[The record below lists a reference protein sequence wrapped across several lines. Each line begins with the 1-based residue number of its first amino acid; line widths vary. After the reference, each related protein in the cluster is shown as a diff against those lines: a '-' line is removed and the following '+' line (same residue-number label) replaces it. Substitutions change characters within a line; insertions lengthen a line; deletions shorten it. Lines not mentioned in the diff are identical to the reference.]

1 MVMYAK
7 IRRMFFR
14 EHLSISEIARR
25 TTLTRNTIKKWLKA
39 ADGSEPKY
47 RRPPKLTKLTPF
59 EPKILMALV
68 ADAHRPKRDRRN
80 ALMLFKEIQQDGF
93 TGSYTRVTE
102 FIRHWRNQSAF
113 CQHGKKIIF
122 SHRISV
128 DISLSCIEK
137 LRWTFNG
144 KLKS

>member
-47 RRPPKLTKLTPF
+47 RRIPKLTKLTPF
-59 EPKILMALV
+59 EP
-68 ADAHRPKRDRRN
+68 N
-80 ALMLFKEIQQDGF
+80 QQTSTGLFLYSF
-93 TGSYTRVTE
+93 
-102 FIRHWRNQSAF
+102 H
-113 CQHGKKIIF
+113 
-122 SHRISV
+122 
-128 DISLSCIEK
+128 
-137 LRWTFNG
+137 
-144 KLKS
+144 LKSSGNCGAIPVPPKMP

>member
-47 RRPPKLTKLTPF
+47 RRVP
-59 EPKILMALV
+59 V
-68 ADAHRPKRDRRN
+68 
-80 ALMLFKEIQQDGF
+80 
-93 TGSYTRVTE
+93 VC
-102 FIRHWRNQSAF
+102 QSAS
-113 CQHGKKIIF
+113 K
-122 SHRISV
+122 
-128 DISLSCIEK
+128 
-137 LRWTFNG
+137 TFHQSASKTFHQSASNSFHF
-144 KLKS
+144 LA

>member
-47 RRPPKLTKLTPF
+47 RRPPQ
-59 EPKILMALV
+59 A
-68 ADAHRPKRDRRN
+68 
-80 ALMLFKEIQQDGF
+80 
-93 TGSYTRVTE
+93 
-102 FIRHWRNQSAF
+102 
-113 CQHGKKIIF
+113 
-122 SHRISV
+122 
-128 DISLSCIEK
+128 
-137 LRWTFNG
+137 
-144 KLKS
+144 

>member
-59 EPKILMALV
+59 EPKILMALTP
-68 ADAHRPKRDRRN
+68 D
-80 ALMLFKEIQQDGF
+80 
-93 TGSYTRVTE
+93 
-102 FIRHWRNQSAF
+102 
-113 CQHGKKIIF
+113 GKKLYVANGRSNSVSVIDTAENK
-122 SHRISV
+122 RIS
-128 DISLSCIEK
+128 DIPVGNLPWGVVIH
-137 LRWTFNG
+137 
-144 KLKS
+144 